1 MPLIALVIAALAIA
15 VEQFVQW
22 KFGPVGLIALVA
34 LTIGVK
40 AKNSL
45 LGGIGA
51 VLLVVLLA
59 QSG

>member
-1 MPLIALVIAALAIA
+1 MPLIALVIAALAIG

-22 KFGPVGLIALVA
+22 RFGPLGLIALVA
-34 LTIGVK
+34 LTLGVK
-40 AKNSL
+40 AKNTM

-51 VLLVVLLA
+51 VLLVVLLS